1 LAAVLTP
8 PNGRAFTWLT
18 RTVPK
23 AGVKKAYVN
32 SQSYQGDDRLII
44 GKINNSSKTLPT
56 LDQKRLNKLSGYLT
70 QHVQATLADSAIS
83 KTDSISSSFL
93 KPTRTIHLKGEQT
106 LKNFYL
112 QGNIILVSDSSLT
125 IEASCKLENV
135 MVFARSIQVN
145 AGFRGTCQLFAA
157 DSIHVGPDCQF
168 IYPSCLGV
176 INSGAASQQVKLVLD
191 KNIRVNGAIFIVRSN
206 EKDNMPIL
214 SLDSNVS
221 ITGQVYSQGMLE
233 FKNAL
238 NVNGSVFTR
247 LFIYQ
252 SSYNL
257 MENTLIDAQ
266 INSKRLSRYYLTSD
280 LFPLAKR
287 KKILQWLEEK

>member
-1 LAAVLTP
+1 
-8 PNGRAFTWLT
+8 
-18 RTVPK
+18 
-23 AGVKKAYVN
+23 
-32 SQSYQGDDRLII
+32 
-44 GKINNSSKTLPT
+44 
-56 LDQKRLNKLSGYLT
+56 
-70 QHVQATLADSAIS
+70 
-83 KTDSISSSFL
+83 
-93 KPTRTIHLKGEQT
+93 
-106 LKNFYL
+106 
-112 QGNIILVSDSSLT
+112 
-125 IEASCKLENV
+125 
-135 MVFARSIQVN
+135 
-145 AGFRGTCQLFAA
+145 
-157 DSIHVGPDCQF
+157 
-168 IYPSCLGV
+168 
-176 INSGAASQQVKLVLD
+176 VLD